1 MTHIAPGRASLIL
14 AVVLAASAFA
24 CSESTAPA
32 ENGAVALQPL
42 ERLGQLIFEDTN
54 LSIGKNQSCATCHAA
69 EWGFKGSGA
78 PQRGGV
84 FEGSIAGRFGD
95 RATLSAAYA
104 PLAPVFHFSAGAG
117 GFVGGNFWDGR
128 ATGQELGDPAAEQA
142 RGPFLNPVEQGLPDA
157 ACVVLRVGASEY
169 GGLYREV
176 WGGDIDVIEFP
187 ADADALCGIDGTALS
202 LSSADRDRARLEYD
216 RIARA
221 ISAFEASPAV
231 SAFSSKFDAWLRGE
245 AAFTRQ
251 EMMGLMLFQGPAR
264 CDVCHTLGGQ
274 NLLTDFGYHNLGTP
288 ANPENPAQQADPAF
302 VDLGLGGPG
311 GGAPG
316 TEQWGLMRTPTL
328 RNVDRRPSASAVKP
342 FMHNGVFLSLEE
354 VVRFYNTRDVLPE
367 CGASAARSD
376 WGVTGSR
383 APWISTAGP
392 TGTSSPSAG
401 RSTSTWGRR
410 SGTAPTT
417 RSTGLRSPAGWTT
430 GSRSTTRC
438 VDGRS
443 R

>member
-1 MTHIAPGRASLIL
+1 MNPITPGRAPLIL

-24 CSESTAPA
+24 CAESTAPT
-32 ENGAVALQPL
+32 ENGGAALEFL
-42 ERLGQLIFEDTN
+42 ERLGQQIFEDTN

-69 EWGFKGSGA
+69 EWGFKGSAA

-84 FEGSIAGRFGD
+84 FEGSVAGRFGD

-104 PLAPVFHFSAGAG
+104 TLAPVFHFSAGAG

-157 ACVVLRVGASEY
+157 GCVVYRVGASGY
-169 GGLYREV
+169 GDLYREV
-176 WGGDIDVIEFP
+176 WGRDIDAIAFP
-187 ADADALCGIDGTALS
+187 PGTDALCGQDGATLPLAP
-202 LSSADRDRARLEYD
+202 ADRERVRLEYD

-231 SAFSSKFDAWLRGE
+231 SAFSSKFDAVLRGE
-245 AAFTRQ
+245 ARFTQQ
-251 EMMGLMLFQGPAR
+251 EMMGFMLFQGPAR

-274 NLLTDFGYHNLGTP
+274 HPFTDFGYHNLGTP

-311 GGAPG
+311 GAAPG
-316 TEQWGLMRTPTL
+316 PEQWGLVRTPTL
-328 RNVDRRPSASAVKP
+328 RNVDRRPSPSAVKP
-342 FMHNGVFLSLEE
+342 FMHNGVFLSLGE

-367 CGASAARSD
+367 CEVSAPRGA
-376 WGVTGSR
+376 WGVSCWP
-383 APWISTAGP
+383 APAVP
-392 TGTSSPSAG
+392 ENVN
-401 RSTSTWGRR
+401 
-410 SGTAPTT
+410 T
-417 RSTGLRSPAGWTT
+417 RDMGNLGLNAFQEAAIVAFMRTLNDGF
-430 GSRSTTRC
+430 TR
-438 VDGRS
+438 
-443 R
+443 